1 MGGETMN
8 RSHRRG
14 FFAAL
19 LVLVVQGCGPLTL
32 DTSSTDTLDR
42 TARKMRKPMAATES
56 AVFDE
61 ALFYL
66 AGTPWLGKQED
77 GPSLGE
83 REIDLLTPLD
93 GRTADGIV
101 VEARR
106 RRMLEVRSAVTE
118 LESRRETTRAAR
130 RDLREFRFSE
140 AKVYKR
146 NRDFLDW
153 PVIEF
158 RIDNNTNH
166 MVSMVHFRAVLLKK
180 GDHNPWLVEEFDLVF
195 FDGLAPGEHG
205 RWRID
210 PKQQEWIAL
219 VDPHPDLEFALE
231 AHRLEAMGGRVLS
244 ASDWGVI
251 ESRRLEACQQTR
263 KEIRSSESLALDR
276 PPLPSL
282 PPLALEELARLVEP
296 GGEQIDVGE
305 DASATPAA
313 S

>member
-1 MGGETMN
+1 M
-8 RSHRRG
+8 
-14 FFAAL
+14 
-19 LVLVVQGCGPLTL
+19 LVVVAQGCGPLTL
-32 DTSSTDTLDR
+32 DTSSEGTLDR
-42 TARKMRKPMAATES
+42 TARKMRKPMVDHEQAI
-56 AVFDE
+56 FDE

-66 AGTPWLGKQED
+66 AGTPWLGKQE
-77 GPSLGE
+77 GGAPLGE
-83 REIDLLTPLD
+83 REIELLAPLD

-106 RRMLEVRSAVTE
+106 RRMLEVRSAVEE
-118 LESRRETTRAAR
+118 LESWRDSTMAAR

-158 RIDNNTNH
+158 RIDNQTNH
-166 MVSMVHFRAVLLKK
+166 MVSMVHFRTVLLRK

-210 PKQQEWIAL
+210 PVQQEWIAL
-219 VDPHPDLEFALE
+219 VDPHPNLEFAIE
-231 AHRLEAMGGRVLS
+231 AQRLEAMGGRVLS
-244 ASDWGVI
+244 ASDWGIV
-251 ESRRLEACQQTR
+251 ETRRLEACEETR
-263 KEIRSSESLALDR
+263 DVIRSSETLALDR

-282 PPLALEELARLVEP
+282 PPLALEELAKL
-296 GGEQIDVGE
+296 GEQGDEQDDLGE
-305 DASATPAA
+305 DESAEQAD
-313 S
+313 